1 MNPFAAW
8 LVKYVLPKVSWFVS
22 LFLPGQKASV
32 AYREAQNKAWIMS
45 LVNNLEQGFPP
56 LGSFDPMKELPGM
69 VDKCYA
75 MGFFPAVWGVEGLGL
90 YHVEACKANKL
101 PLKNILSVP
110 PLETLPSGSMT
121 MLHAGIGLSFAR
133 SCLKGLSAGSPP
145 AELRK
150 ALEEFIRLCRDNS
163 RPGYVGCAFES
174 LGLVSLV
181 LHNPEM
187 AQALDRELASIDPVV
202 ATFMWRGA
210 GRALYFHP
218 KHFIPGL
225 HCPWRGIA
233 MSRAIAPHEM
243 ARQNLRAGV
252 AWPTTI
258 VNIRHPE
265 VMESVLMYQGE
276 NDPDR
281 DLFVNGLTSSMVM
294 RFDTTPEGPYIKP
307 FIAHQPDPSN
317 EMLCRLWKRD
327 VKEPIE
333 MAINVI
339 HPVLKANNAIDE
351 VFHYQSLPDLVA
363 RLKAGGAKPV

>member
-1 MNPFAAW
+1 MPPFAAW
-8 LVKYVLPKVSWFVS
+8 LVKYVLPWISWACALV
-22 LFLPGQKASV
+22 LPGQKSAV
-32 AYREAQNKAWIMS
+32 ALREAKNKSWIMS
-45 LVNNLEQGFPP
+45 LVNNLEQGFPS
-56 LGSFDPMKELPGM
+56 LGTFDPMKELPGM
-69 VDKCYA
+69 VDKCYE

-90 YHVEACKANKL
+90 YHVEACRANHL
-101 PLKNILSVP
+101 PIKGILSTP
-110 PLETLPSGSMT
+110 QLENLPSGSMT
-121 MLHAGIGLSFAR
+121 MLHAGLGLSFAR
-133 SCLKGLSAGSPP
+133 GCLNGLSAGSPP
-145 AELRK
+145 TELRK

-163 RPGYVGCAFES
+163 RPGYLGCAFES

-181 LHNPEM
+181 LHTPEM

-225 HCPWRGIA
+225 RCPWRGIA
-233 MSRAIAPHEM
+233 MSRAIAPHET

-265 VMESVLMYQGE
+265 IMEQVLLYQGE

-281 DLFVNGLTSSMVM
+281 DLFVNGVMSSMVM

-307 FIAHQPDPSN
+307 FIAHQPDPKN
-317 EMLCRLWKRD
+317 ELLCRLWKRD
-327 VKEPIE
+327 IKDPIE

-339 HPVLKANNAIDE
+339 HPVLKAHQMIDE

-363 RLKAGGAKPV
+363 RLKAGKK

>member
-1 MNPFAAW
+1 
-8 LVKYVLPKVSWFVS
+8 
-22 LFLPGQKASV
+22 
-32 AYREAQNKAWIMS
+32 
-45 LVNNLEQGFPP
+45 
-56 LGSFDPMKELPGM
+56 
-69 VDKCYA
+69 

-90 YHVEACKANKL
+90 YHVEACRANTI

-133 SCLKGLSAGSPP
+133 SCLAGLSGSSSP

-150 ALEEFIRLCRDNS
+150 ALEQFIRLCRDNS
-163 RPGYVGCAFES
+163 RPGYTGCAFES

-187 AQALDRELASIDPVV
+187 ARALDRELASIDPEV

-218 KHFIPGL
+218 KNFVPGL

-233 MSRAIAPHEM
+233 MSRAIAPHES

-258 VNIRHPE
+258 VNIRHPQ
-265 VMESVLMYQGE
+265 VMERVLLYQGE

-281 DLFVNGLTSSMVM
+281 DLFINGLTSSMVM
-294 RFDTTPEGPYIKP
+294 RYDTTPDGPYIRP
-307 FIAHQPDPSN
+307 FIAHQPDPRN
-317 EMLCRLWKRD
+317 QRLCRLWKRD

-333 MAINVI
+333 MAINEI
-339 HPVLKANNAIDE
+339 HPVLKANNAIEE
-351 VFHYQSLPDLVA
+351 VFHYQSLPDLVK
-363 RLKAGGAKPV
+363 RLKAGVKKPS